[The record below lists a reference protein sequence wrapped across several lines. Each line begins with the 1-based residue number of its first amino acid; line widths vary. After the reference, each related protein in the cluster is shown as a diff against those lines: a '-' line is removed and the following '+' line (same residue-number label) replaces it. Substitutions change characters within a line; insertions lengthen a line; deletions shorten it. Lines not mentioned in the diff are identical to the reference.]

1 MHYFELRNIQHF
13 VAYFFPA
20 YICVFVFAAGLAF
33 SHFKTKR
40 SEQASREV
48 YYTFVE
54 GIQDREGPFPLVLT
68 LIILGTV
75 LWVLTYILA
84 IGFAGVKI

>member
-20 YICVFVFAAGLAF
+20 YIFVFIFAAGLAF

-40 SEQASREV
+40 SEQAGREV
-48 YYTFVE
+48 YYTFGE
-54 GIQDREGPFPLVLT
+54 GIQDREGPFPLVLI

>member
-13 VAYFFPA
+13 VAYFFSA
-20 YICVFVFAAGLAF
+20 FIFVLLFASGLAF

-40 SEQASREV
+40 TEQDGDDV
-48 YYTFVE
+48 FYTFP
-54 GIQDREGPFPLVLT
+54 GDIQDRRGPFPLVLI

-75 LWVLTYILA
+75 LWVLAYILV